1 MKPVKDFIAKNKIKV
16 GLVSG
21 VIVVSSVFGTC
32 SFDPSTAPEPS
43 PAPVDAPI
51 SSDGGSSDAEPS
63 KDGSKE

>member
-32 SFDPSTAPEPS
+32 SFDPSTAPKPS
-43 PAPVDAPI
+43 PAPVDAAI
-51 SSDGGSSDAEPS
+51 TSDAGSSDAGAL

>member
-43 PAPVDAPI
+43 PAPVDAAIAP
-51 SSDGGSSDAEPS
+51 DAGSSDAEPS